1 MKQDSMAINPP
12 SDLVLDVA
20 MAADPDTLRAS
31 LEKLRSMASDRVA
44 AQMQLSREN
53 FASMQQPVSAGGSIA
68 GNVTHAPNA
77 AFKKFEAFML
87 QSFVE
92 SMFAG
97 DNQAVFGEGIAGD
110 YWKSMMA
117 EAVANKMADAG
128 GIGVARMLEQ
138 QSVKRAKSEAATQ
151 AEGAA
156 SEIST
161 DQHQFQRQDS
171 NVILYQIERQLIHK
185 QLKSTESADD
195 SRQS

>member
-1 MKQDSMAINPP
+1 MERESMAINPP

-31 LEKLRSMASDRVA
+31 LDKLRSMASGRVA

-53 FASMQQPVSAGGSIA
+53 FASMQQPITGGFTAGR
-68 GNVTHAPNA
+68 VTHAPNA

-138 QSVKRAKSEAATQ
+138 QSAQKAKSEAAAQ
-151 AEGAA
+151 AEGAGSGIA
-156 SEIST
+156 I
-161 DQHQFQRQDS
+161 DQHHFQNQDS
-171 NVILYQIERQLIHK
+171 NVILYQIQRQLIHK
-185 QLKSTESADD
+185 QLKSTESVDN
-195 SRQS
+195 SRRI

>member
-1 MKQDSMAINPP
+1 MAINPP

-20 MAADPDTLRAS
+20 MAADPDTLRTS

-44 AQMQLSREN
+44 AQMQFSREN
-53 FASMQQPVSAGGSIA
+53 FASMQQPASTSGSIA
-68 GNVTHAPNA
+68 GRVTHAPNA

-128 GIGVARMLEQ
+128 GIGVARTLEQ
-138 QSVKRAKSEAATQ
+138 QSAKKVKSEAAAQ

-156 SEIST
+156 SEMSI
-161 DQHQFQRQDS
+161 DQQHFQNQDS
-171 NVILYQIERQLIHK
+171 NVVLYQIQRQLIHK
-185 QLKSTESADD
+185 QLKSTESVDN

>member
-1 MKQDSMAINPP
+1 MAINPP

-20 MAADPDTLRAS
+20 MAADPDTLRTS

-53 FASMQQPVSAGGSIA
+53 FASMQPASTSSTIA
-68 GNVTHAPNA
+68 GSTAHVPNA

-138 QSVKRAKSEAATQ
+138 QSAKKAKSEAAAQ

-156 SEIST
+156 SGISI
-161 DQHQFQRQDS
+161 DQHHFQNQDS
-171 NVILYQIERQLIHK
+171 NVILYQIQRQLIHK
-185 QLKSTESADD
+185 QLKSTD
-195 SRQS
+195 SVDNSRRS

>member
-1 MKQDSMAINPP
+1 MAINPP

-31 LEKLRSMASDRVA
+31 VEKLRSMASDRVA

-53 FASMQQPVSAGGSIA
+53 FASMQQPIPVSGS
-68 GNVTHAPNA
+68 VTDNAPLAPNP

-138 QSVKRAKSEAATQ
+138 QSAKRAKSEAATQ

-156 SEIST
+156 SGIST
-161 DQHQFQRQDS
+161 DQHHFQRQDS

-185 QLKSTESADD
+185 QLKSTESVDD

>member
-1 MKQDSMAINPP
+1 MAINPP

-20 MAADPDTLRAS
+20 MAADPDTLRTS

-53 FASMQQPVSAGGSIA
+53 FAAMQQPVSSSGSIA
-68 GNVTHAPNA
+68 GSVTHAPNA

-92 SMFAG
+92 SMFTG

-117 EAVANKMADAG
+117 EAVANKIADAG
-128 GIGVARMLEQ
+128 GIGVARMLAQ
-138 QSVKRAKSEAATQ
+138 QSEKKAKSEAAAQ
-151 AEGAA
+151 AEKVSGM
-156 SEIST
+156 SI
-161 DQHQFQRQDS
+161 DQQHFQNQDS
-171 NVILYQIERQLIHK
+171 NVILYQIQRQLIHK
-185 QLKSTESADD
+185 QLKSTESVDN